1 MNPEINSVLLGAV
14 AMASIMAAL
23 FFLRFWRQTRDKLFL
38 LFAIAFGVDAAMR
51 LVLSFSH
58 VTAEQEPF
66 FYMARLATFGLIIV
80 AIIQKNRPKKR
91 REPD

>member
-1 MNPEINSVLLGAV
+1 
-14 AMASIMAAL
+14 MASIMAAL